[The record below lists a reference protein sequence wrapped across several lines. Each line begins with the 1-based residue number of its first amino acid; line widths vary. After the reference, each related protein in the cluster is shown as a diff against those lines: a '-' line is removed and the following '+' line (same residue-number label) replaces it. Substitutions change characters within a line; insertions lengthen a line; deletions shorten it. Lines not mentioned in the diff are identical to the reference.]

1 MAEPRICPRPG
12 CTCPLEAG
20 RAYCSAAC
28 AASAEQLALESP
40 CLCGHAAC
48 GAAPEAGGEGGS

>member
-1 MAEPRICPRPG
+1 MEEPRICPRPG

-20 RAYCSAAC
+20 REYCSAGC

-40 CLCGHAAC
+40 CLCGHETCAA
-48 GAAPEAGGEGGS
+48 ASESRGG